1 MLWRCLNE
9 RKQEISVGYVFIPVA
24 KMVTRNSSPI
34 ASSNT
39 GLDIVK
45 IESSVA
51 DWMRRST
58 VSNSCL
64 CNVLAVIV
72 TSTRRAQDSSVW
84 PDCTIASSDAI
95 RARSEP
101 DASPVPTTANPVFD
115 ISSSTS
121 SNSRFITPRPLRP
134 SAMHATALIIKS
146 WGAPTPGVR
155 LVVASKI

>member
-51 DWMRRST
+51 D
-58 VSNSCL
+58 
-64 CNVLAVIV
+64 
-72 TSTRRAQDSSVW
+72 
-84 PDCTIASSDAI
+84 
-95 RARSEP
+95 
-101 DASPVPTTANPVFD
+101 
-115 ISSSTS
+115 
-121 SNSRFITPRPLRP
+121 
-134 SAMHATALIIKS
+134 
-146 WGAPTPGVR
+146 
-155 LVVASKI
+155 